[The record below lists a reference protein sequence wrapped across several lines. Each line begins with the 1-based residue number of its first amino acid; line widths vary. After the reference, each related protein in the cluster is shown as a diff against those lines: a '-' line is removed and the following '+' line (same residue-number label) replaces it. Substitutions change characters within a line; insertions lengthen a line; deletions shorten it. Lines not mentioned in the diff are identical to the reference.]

1 LANNKYKILLVD
13 DNIDF
18 IKTVETINKEFQLS
32 YALNISEAKLKLK
45 HDIDLLLL
53 DLVFDDKNP
62 DNMQG
67 LDFLSEVK
75 LQFPSLPVIV
85 ITNHSDTATTVKTIK
100 SGADDFINKKN
111 LDWTEWMR
119 RLEFYCENYAR
130 VKKQSERIKELE
142 SIYDDSEI
150 VGVSPHIEFLR
161 RRLKDLAENSDDINI
176 FIYGETGTGKNLAV
190 RYFRKHSRRKD
201 KPYKEFSLF
210 ELTDTLIESEL
221 FGHSKG
227 AFTGADK
234 SKVGLFEEADGG
246 ILFLDEIGDYDLRTQ
261 KKIMRFID
269 EKIITPV
276 GSTQSKKLDLQL
288 LLATN
293 KDLQKFITEGKF
305 REDLYQRINRIKIEI
320 PPLRERKEDIKVL
333 TDYFFLHFRE
343 KEKTNLTSIDE
354 NVYKIFNNYHWP
366 GNVRELQ
373 SVIWDACTKARLT
386 GDKVLQLKHIR
397 EEIKEN
403 NFLNFSERDDFSD
416 INKKIA
422 MLELEQIEKALEKA
436 NGKKS
441 EAAKMLGL
449 SLDQMRYRVEKA
461 ISFDKNIA
469 GKFKYVNQ
477 VYEKIISKNF
487 YAN

>member
-1 LANNKYKILLVD
+1 
-13 DNIDF
+13 
-18 IKTVETINKEFQLS
+18 
-32 YALNISEAKLKLK
+32 LNISEAKLKLK

>member
-1 LANNKYKILLVD
+1 
-13 DNIDF
+13 
-18 IKTVETINKEFQLS
+18 
-32 YALNISEAKLKLK
+32 
-45 HDIDLLLL
+45 
-53 DLVFDDKNP
+53 
-62 DNMQG
+62 
-67 LDFLSEVK
+67 
-75 LQFPSLPVIV
+75 
-85 ITNHSDTATTVKTIK
+85 
-100 SGADDFINKKN
+100 
-111 LDWTEWMR
+111 
-119 RLEFYCENYAR
+119 
-130 VKKQSERIKELE
+130 
-142 SIYDDSEI
+142 
-150 VGVSPHIEFLR
+150 
-161 RRLKDLAENSDDINI
+161 
-176 FIYGETGTGKNLAV
+176 
-190 RYFRKHSRRKD
+190 
-201 KPYKEFSLF
+201 
-210 ELTDTLIESEL
+210 
-221 FGHSKG
+221 
-227 AFTGADK
+227 
-234 SKVGLFEEADGG
+234 
-246 ILFLDEIGDYDLRTQ
+246 
-261 KKIMRFID
+261 
-269 EKIITPV
+269 
-276 GSTQSKKLDLQL
+276 
-288 LLATN
+288 
-293 KDLQKFITEGKF
+293 
-305 REDLYQRINRIKIEI
+305 
-320 PPLRERKEDIKVL
+320 LRERKEDIKVL